1 MNRIEHPFP
10 PLYNQ
15 DSRVLILGSFPSVK
29 SREQMFFYGHPQNRF
44 WRVIAAILD
53 EEVPATIDEKK
64 ALILNHRLALWDS
77 IASCQIKGSSD
88 ASIQNVKANDI
99 SMILN
104 KCNIEGIYC
113 NGRKSHEMY
122 CRYIQPDS
130 GFIPKSGFA
139 CQIPLYNTP
148 WRYDA

>member
-1 MNRIEHPFP
+1 
-10 PLYNQ
+10 
-15 DSRVLILGSFPSVK
+15 
-29 SREQMFFYGHPQNRF
+29 MFFYGHPQNRF
-44 WRVIAAILD
+44 WRVIAAIFD

-99 SMILN
+99 SMILD
-104 KCNIEGIYC
+104 KCNIENIYC

-130 GFIPKSGFA
+130 GREAVCLPSTSPANARWTLDLLI
-139 CQIPLYNTP
+139 
-148 WRYDA
+148 DAWSVIRQ